1 MKLKYSIL
9 WFDDDEDQ
17 IESHDFEDLAGIIH
31 SWGFDFDRPVIVNT
45 PEEFMGKAPFLD
57 FDLIVV
63 DYNLGDD
70 VTHGDDFIKSLRD
83 QNVYTDV
90 VFYTGGS
97 LADLWDGVRE
107 KKLEGVFLSNV
118 DGIIP
123 KVIRVAKQSV
133 KKIVDLENMRG
144 IVMAQVGDLDQDLKQ
159 FLLVGFSKLEE
170 NKQAQ
175 IFKKFIENGI
185 RRGKKISGE
194 IDLLSKGPTI
204 EGMLDLCDSS
214 FPIWSLSRS
223 TCNRHPSLKDIDIS
237 NYEDEVLKPRN
248 ALAHGV
254 PRVGEGGV
262 QTFLH
267 RDYEFKYTEEA
278 AEKIRHDLKKYKGLF
293 TDMINKVE

>member
-9 WFDDDEDQ
+9 WFDDDVDQ
-17 IESHDFEDLAGIIH
+17 IESHDFDVLAETIH
-31 SWGFDFDRPVIVNT
+31 SWGFDFDGPAIVNT
-45 PEEFMGKAPFLD
+45 PSEFMEKTPFLD

-70 VTHGDDFIKSLRD
+70 ETHGDDFIKSLRD

-97 LADLWDGVRE
+97 TASLWDGVRD

-118 DGIIP
+118 AGIIP

-159 FLLVGFSKLEE
+159 LLSVGFLQLEPL
-170 NKQAQ
+170 KQNQ
-175 IFKKFIENGI
+175 IFKKFIKDGN
-185 RRGKKISGE
+185 RRGKN
-194 IDLLSKGPTI
+194 LSEEFEEFAKDPTI
-204 EGMLDLCDSS
+204 ERMLDLCDSS

-223 TCNRHPSLKDIDIS
+223 MCNRHPSLEEFNIS
-237 NYEDEVLKPRN
+237 DYENEILKPRN

-254 PRVGEGGV
+254 PNTAEDGI
-262 QTFLH
+262 QTFVH
-267 RDYEFKYTEEA
+267 REYKFQYTDKT
-278 AEKIRHDLKKYKGLF
+278 AEKIRHDLKKYKGVFRNIYDKLQ
-293 TDMINKVE
+293 

>member
-17 IESHDFEDLAGIIH
+17 IESHDFDALSETIH
-31 SWGFDFDRPVIVNT
+31 SWGFDFDGPVIVNT
-45 PEEFMGKAPFLD
+45 PDEFMKKSPFNE

-70 VTHGDDFIKSLRD
+70 ETHGDDFIKLLRE

-97 LADLWDGVRE
+97 TASLWDGVKN

-118 DGIIP
+118 GGIIP

-159 FLLVGFSKLEE
+159 LLSVGFLQLKSSKQ
-170 NKQAQ
+170 NQ
-175 IFKKFIENGI
+175 IFKAFIKSGS
-185 RRGKKISGE
+185 RRGKKITE
-194 IDLLSKGPTI
+194 DFDEFAKAPTI
-204 EGMLDLCDSS
+204 GNMLDLCDSS
-214 FPIWSLSRS
+214 FPIWSLSNS
-223 TCNRHPSLKDIDIS
+223 MCNRHPSLEEFNIS
-237 NYEDEVLKPRN
+237 EYENEILKPRN
-248 ALAHGV
+248 ALAHGI
-254 PRVGEGGV
+254 PNTEEDGT
-262 QTFLH
+262 QTFVH
-267 RDYEFKYTEEA
+267 REYEFQYTDKA
-278 AEKIRHDLKKYKGLF
+278 AEKIRHDLKKYKGVF
-293 TDMINKVE
+293 KDIHNKLK